1 MKIKTFKNTILTFT
15 VAGLLNIS
23 AFPVDAAL
31 GDQVLKKGMQ
41 HDDIKIL
48 QQVLKDNGYFDD
60 NETTTYYGDVTLNA
74 VKSFQAAQGLNQD
87 GIFGPGTYEVL
98 KSLNESKVVEEV
110 LEVVI
115 GPEVQTVEDM
125 SLTYT
130 RDLKLEVNG
139 TDVNQLQEG
148 LKKLGYLVIEN
159 TTDYFGPQTMEAVSA
174 FQKNYALTEDGIA
187 GVDTIDMLN
196 DVLAGRKEAIAVP
209 TRGEINRT
217 LASDI
222 ITTAKKYLGIRYVYG
237 GSTTKGFDCSGFT
250 QFVYKQHGISVP
262 RSTIEQAKVGTKLSR
277 SELQVGDLIIFS
289 NTYKAG
295 PSHAGIYMGNG
306 QFIHSS
312 SNRSGGVIISDLNS
326 TYYSGKFSYG
336 RKVF

>member
-1 MKIKTFKNTILTFT
+1 MRIKTFKNTILTFT
-15 VAGLLNIS
+15 VAGLLTIS

-31 GDQVLKKGMQ
+31 GDQILKGMQ
-41 HDDIKIL
+41 HDDIKVL
-48 QQVLKDNGYFDD
+48 QQELKNNGYFDN
-60 NETTTYYGDVTLNA
+60 NETTTYYGNVTLNA
-74 VKSFQAAQGLNQD
+74 VKSFQAAHGLPQD
-87 GIFGPGTYEVL
+87 GIFGPSTFEVL
-98 KSLNESKVVEEV
+98 KSLNQPTVVESTV
-110 LEVVI
+110 EVVEI
-115 GPEVQTVEDM
+115 APEVKTDVAVAV
-125 SLTYT
+125 SYT
-130 RDLKLEVNG
+130 RDLKLEVTG

-148 LKKLGYLVIEN
+148 LKKLGFLVIEN

-196 DVLAGRKEAIAVP
+196 DVLAGRKETIAAP
-209 TRGEINRT
+209 NRGEVNRT
-217 LASDI
+217 LSSDI
-222 ITTAKKYLGIRYVYG
+222 INTAKKYLGVRYVYG
-237 GSTTKGFDCSGFT
+237 GSTPKGFDCTGFT
-250 QFVYKQHGISVP
+250 SYVFKQHGISLP
-262 RSTIEQAKVGTKLSR
+262 RTTTEQAKVGTKLSR
-277 SELQVGDLIIFS
+277 AELQVGDLIIFS